1 MKTEEVFGHKAQLK
15 DYDGDFPFTVV
26 YYDIGSQEAKE
37 MTITEEAYD
46 EALKTFEDNDNV
58 SESVIYKYISKH
70 DTVKTE
76 PYFNEN

>member
-15 DYDGDFPFTVV
+15 DYKGDFPFKV
-26 YYDIGSQEAKE
+26 YFYDIQTQETKQ
-37 MTITEEAYD
+37 MTITQEAYN

-70 DTVKTE
+70 DTVTI
-76 PYFNEN
+76 NEEN